1 MFRSG
6 FVYAAMA
13 AGIMWG
19 LKAGAQQKT
28 EAPPQSP
35 RQAIIEMLS
44 GGDEAFK
51 KHLTV
56 EVQAK
61 VNEALKDAA
70 PSGSNPLQAVTA
82 AKAMGGDHLE
92 TFEAGPILFSFNN
105 AQRHERLEIRI
116 DSDETRG
123 DEDDMQLSLHSVRNG
138 VDQDTPVG
146 LRFQLGWKQQQGIWR
161 LNTLTVSVSMPVGD
175 PRILDKSTW
184 IPPAI
189 SDIGD
194 SAPASAPVAAS
205 ADAPPKMSPARS
217 VRLIGLAEGF
227 YAKKHPEVGFTCFLS
242 ELVNV
247 GRGSENGE
255 PYKFMDPEFAN
266 GIYNGYRFTLSGCS
280 GKPVKS
286 FQVMA
291 EPLHGSGRAYCS
303 DSTLELRA
311 AEDGRG
317 ATCLA
322 SGRPVRQ

>member
-6 FVYAAMA
+6 FVCVAMA
-13 AGIMWG
+13 AGIMWVRE
-19 LKAGAQQKT
+19 AGAQQKT

-61 VNEALKDAA
+61 VNEVFKDAA
-70 PSGSNPLQAVTA
+70 PPGSNPLQAVAA

-105 AQRHERLEIRI
+105 AQQHERLEIRI

-138 VDQDTPVG
+138 VDLDTPVG
-146 LRFQLGWKQQQGIWR
+146 WRLQLGWKQQQGIWR

-175 PRILDKSTW
+175 PRILDKSSW

-189 SDIGD
+189 SDMADSASG
-194 SAPASAPVAAS
+194 SAPAPAPT
-205 ADAPPKMSPARS
+205 DATPRMSPARS

-266 GIYNGYRFTLSGCS
+266 GVYNGYRFALSGCA

-286 FQVMA
+286 FRVTA
-291 EPLHGSGRAYCS
+291 EPLSGSGRAYCS

-311 AEDGRG
+311 SDDGHA

-322 SGRPVRQ
+322 SGKAVLQ